1 MSVLYILAWI
11 GAIGLVGIGL
21 YSLLA
26 PGLLAGHYGV
36 AVEHHTGEGY
46 VRATGIRDV
55 ALGVILAAIAYTHA
69 TVLLVIFAVLAIV
82 VSLVDLLVVRA
93 HGGHRGMH
101 RSHAIH
107 ASGIVAFILILAMGL
122 FAIGR

>member
-1 MSVLYILAWI
+1 MSVVFILTWI
-11 GAIGLVGIGL
+11 VAIGLACIGL

-26 PGLLAGHYGV
+26 PRALARHYGV

-46 VRATGIRDV
+46 VRATGVRDL
-55 ALGVILAAIAYTHA
+55 ALAIVLGAIAYTHA
-69 TVLLVIFAVLAIV
+69 TPLLIVFAIVAIV
-82 VSLVDLLVVRA
+82 VSLVDLLVVRS

-101 RSHAIH
+101 HSHAIH
-107 ASGIVAFILILAMGL
+107 ASGIIAFILILTMAL